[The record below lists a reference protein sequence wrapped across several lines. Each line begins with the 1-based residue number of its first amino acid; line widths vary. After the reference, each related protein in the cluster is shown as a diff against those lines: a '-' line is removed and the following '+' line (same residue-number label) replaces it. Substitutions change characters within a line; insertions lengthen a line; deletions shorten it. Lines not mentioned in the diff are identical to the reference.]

1 MNAIRNL
8 SNQEKAII
16 TALLQSKSE
25 TAHFIDTLDDLA
37 VKQMNDGGMGSLS
50 FVPKGL
56 ENASRS
62 FGQQLV
68 LGEFSDSDGVPVS
81 VAVNVDG
88 QGQMYELDVW
98 KVNFSPLLAWPDP
111 ALVRIVE

>member
-1 MNAIRNL
+1 VNSIRDL
-8 SNQEKAII
+8 SSQERAII
-16 TALLQSKSE
+16 TALLRGKPE
-25 TAHFIDTLDDLA
+25 TAHFIDTLDGLA
-37 VKQMNDGGMGSLS
+37 AKQMNDGGMGSLS
-50 FVPKGL
+50 LVPKGL

-68 LGEFSDSDGVPVS
+68 LGEFPDSDGVPVS

-88 QGQMYELDVW
+88 QGQLYELDVW
-98 KVNFSPLLAWPDP
+98 KVDFSPLLAWSDP